1 MNTNILTG
9 IFLLL
14 IAFFFWQCE
23 QCNEEKEVEMEVWF
37 SNFEV
42 PPQWDKIYVV
52 GSEKQVIPG
61 TIISDQGPSFK
72 LPINTNADS
81 TKYVFQSGATL
92 DTLLISY
99 KRVFDFQ
106 SNNCGFTLGFENE
119 RVIQSPRSLN
129 TSLILGK
136 TFGIFGSGPFEP
148 KLTFYP

>member
-14 IAFFFWQCE
+14 IAVLFWQCE

-106 SNNCGFTLGFENE
+106 SNTCGFTLAFEE
-119 RVIQSPRSLN
+119 EDVIRSPRDLKSH
-129 TSLILGK
+129 IYLGK
-136 TFGIFGSGPFEP
+136 RCAIFGCEPFKA